1 MRTTAHEEHVAA
13 YGVDSCTFTTT
24 TCSSPPPKQPR
35 ITRPVLEE
43 TTGLVDVL
51 LVFVAAV

>member
-51 LVFVAAV
+51 